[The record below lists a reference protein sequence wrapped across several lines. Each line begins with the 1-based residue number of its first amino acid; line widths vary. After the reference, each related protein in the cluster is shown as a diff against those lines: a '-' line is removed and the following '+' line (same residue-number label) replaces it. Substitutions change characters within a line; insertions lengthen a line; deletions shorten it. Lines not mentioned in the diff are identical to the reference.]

1 MVFRND
7 GRLLYQSRAGNPT
20 TKNMKM
26 IKISKNSIAVD
37 KKKDLKKVRKIL
49 KKNFYNILF

>member
-49 KKNFYNILF
+49 KKNCYNILF